1 MTPEYEELRM
11 AILDTLRRKKD
22 FTGTE
27 EALADYIL
35 GHADDVAEMSI
46 AQLSSTAHV
55 SNAAVVRFCQK
66 VGVDGYRAF
75 RIELAREL
83 ERARTQLYD
92 INPDRPFLAEAST
105 KDVVSSIAALSKQ
118 AIDETYALL
127 SMHDVRKAARLVS
140 EARRVVLY
148 GVGDT
153 RISLTSF
160 SNLLIKL
167 GIICIEGD
175 QLGDNLVVANFLG
188 PSDLAIFASY
198 SGLTIEDRKREL
210 AAMRSQGCKVIF
222 ITADETIT
230 SRFANPECL
239 LLLPNAE
246 SRKERIATFY
256 SQECFRFV
264 LNSLYAEIFSLKWE
278 DNMREQ
284 RRYVSSTNW

>member
-46 AQLSSTAHV
+46 TQLSSTAHV

-230 SRFANPECL
+230 SRFANPDCL